1 MSNEIPTL
9 RDPQDRRLPRISP
22 PCGLV
27 IFGITGDLARKK
39 LLPAI
44 YDLANR
50 GLLHPAF
57 SLTGFAR
64 RDWSPQDFEEYVRA
78 SIEAHTRTG
87 FNEGTWN
94 QLRSGLR
101 FVSGTFDDPEAYR
114 RLADTVAELDSVR
127 GTGGNH
133 AFYLSIPPSYFP
145 VVAKHLSDTGLNKR
159 QGREWRRVI
168 IEKPFGH
175 NLESARELSDVI
187 SQIFDE
193 QDVFRIDHYL
203 GKETVQN
210 IMAMRFANAMFE
222 PLWKANYVDSVQIT
236 MAEDIGIGTRAG
248 YYGGIGAVIGALVG
262 AAVLPRPV
270 GQRLLGAGRARAA
283 RQRRRAGPDRPG
295 EGPWGVGRRH
305 RPLSGAV
312 PSDRLAGDRPQHR
325 P

>member
-1 MSNEIPTL
+1 VTNEIPTL

-114 RLADTVAELDSVR
+114 QLADTVAELD
-127 GTGGNH
+127 H
-133 AFYLSIPPSYFP
+133 A
-145 VVAKHLSDTGLNKR
+145 
-159 QGREWRRVI
+159 
-168 IEKPFGH
+168 
-175 NLESARELSDVI
+175 
-187 SQIFDE
+187 
-193 QDVFRIDHYL
+193 
-203 GKETVQN
+203 
-210 IMAMRFANAMFE
+210 
-222 PLWKANYVDSVQIT
+222 
-236 MAEDIGIGTRAG
+236 
-248 YYGGIGAVIGALVG
+248 
-262 AAVLPRPV
+262 RPT
-270 GQRLLGAGRARAA
+270 
-283 RQRRRAGPDRPG
+283 RRAEHPK
-295 EGPWGVGRRH
+295 RRLNQKTH
-305 RPLSGAV
+305 KTIPME
-312 PSDRLAGDRPQHR
+312 
-325 P
+325 